1 MTARDKPER
10 TSIPAR
16 SAGLADAQRRLLPHD
31 LGRALQ
37 HASDEDLKELRDA
50 VAQEMM
56 RRNLPKDRAPE
67 APAKKKPAKADHPA
81 HDLTRSQI
89 SLVRASLKAGV
100 KPATLAKQFGISL
113 AAIRAVLAE
122 K

>member
-1 MTARDKPER
+1 
-10 TSIPAR
+10 
-16 SAGLADAQRRLLPHD
+16 
-31 LGRALQ
+31 
-37 HASDEDLKELRDA
+37 LKELRDA